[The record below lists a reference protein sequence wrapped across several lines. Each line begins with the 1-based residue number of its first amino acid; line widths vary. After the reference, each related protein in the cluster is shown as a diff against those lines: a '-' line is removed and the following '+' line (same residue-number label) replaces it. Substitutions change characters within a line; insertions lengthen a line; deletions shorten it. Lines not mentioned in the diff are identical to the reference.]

1 MSRGARLCRAA
12 SIAVVGLA
20 IAAVLVPLPATAVE
34 RYYSSGLF
42 PLMQRAVTDLSN
54 RTSIALVDVF
64 LLAVASW
71 LVWQTV
77 RAIVTARTAGWRRPA
92 MIWLVRV
99 TLAVAVLSLA
109 FFATWGLNY
118 RRVSLIE
125 KVHFDPA
132 EVSPQAAN
140 ALAIR
145 AVDAINTL
153 FSSAHAGDV
162 MAQPVD
168 PTLARAFADAQDAL
182 GVARPARPGRPKRSI
197 LDSYFKAAGVAG
209 MTDPYF
215 LETLIVSDL
224 VPFERPHVIA
234 HEWSHLAGFAD
245 EGEANFVGW
254 LTCTK
259 GSAAAQYSG
268 WMFLYQ
274 EVAAGLRDAERKEV
288 SARLHAGPRAD
299 MRAAFERVRRNV
311 RPMVAE
317 AGWQVYDRYLKANR
331 VEAGRDSYREVVRL
345 VLGVRLRPDAVP
357 QVK

>member
-1 MSRGARLCRAA
+1 MVRSRLCRAA
-12 SIAVVGLA
+12 SIAVVALA
-20 IAAVLVPLPATAVE
+20 VAAALAPLPATAVE
-34 RYYSSGLF
+34 RYYSSALF
-42 PLMQRAVTDLSN
+42 PLVQRAMTDLSN

-64 LLAVASW
+64 LLAVVAW
-71 LVWQTV
+71 FAWQTV
-77 RAIVTARTAGWRRPA
+77 RSIVMARTTGWRRPVT
-92 MIWLVRV
+92 MWLVRV
-99 TLAVAVLSLA
+99 TLTLAVLSLT

-118 RRVSLIE
+118 RRVPLVE
-125 KVHFDPA
+125 KVRFDPA
-132 EVSPQAAN
+132 GVSPQAAH

-145 AVDAINTL
+145 AVDAINAL
-153 FSSAHAGDV
+153 FPTAHAGDV

-182 GVARPARPGRPKRSI
+182 GVATPARPGRPKWSI

-215 LETLIVSDL
+215 LETLVVSDL
-224 VPFERPHVIA
+224 VPFERSHVIA

-274 EVAAGLRDAERKEV
+274 EVVAGLRDADRKEV
-288 SARLHAGPRAD
+288 GARLDAGPRAD
-299 MRAAFERVRRNV
+299 MRAAFERARRNV
-311 RPMVAE
+311 RPIVAE
-317 AGWQVYDRYLKANR
+317 AGWRVYDRYLRANR

-357 QVK
+357 QAK